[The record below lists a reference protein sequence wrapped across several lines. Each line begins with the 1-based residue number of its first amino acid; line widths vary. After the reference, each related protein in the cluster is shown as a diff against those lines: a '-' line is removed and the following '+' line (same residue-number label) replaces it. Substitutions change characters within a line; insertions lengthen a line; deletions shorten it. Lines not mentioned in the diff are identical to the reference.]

1 MVTSLRDSDRGILS
15 KIPGKEME
23 KIENN
28 EKLRQIGID
37 RKKKFIK
44 STDGKCIKKS
54 KKKK

>member
-37 RKKKFIK
+37 RKKN
-44 STDGKCIKKS
+44 
-54 KKKK
+54 